1 MTTTRTYSITVN
13 VLFVAVLALGLAFGS
28 LAWATDPPTQ
38 GLVTQIQQYNTTG
51 DIYEAAAADD
61 LLAMLAS
68 VDKAISQGDNVAAQ
82 DLLAGFVHAVRGLE
96 GKLISSAAASSLVNA
111 ADTLSLSL

>member
-1 MTTTRTYSITVN
+1 MPSTRAYSIPTN
-13 VLFVAVLALGLAFGS
+13 FLFVAVLALGLAFGS
-28 LAWATDPPTQ
+28 LVWASDPPTQ
-38 GLVTQIQQYNTTG
+38 GLVTQVQQYSATG
-51 DIYEAAAADD
+51 EIYEAAAADD

-96 GKLISSAAASSLVNA
+96 GKLISTAAASSLVTA
-111 ADTLSLSL
+111 ADALSVSL